1 MFDWSNGGGKVI
13 VKLPFSIYFGATAF
27 LAAFV
32 AFFLFIIYRNFLKK
46 PVETEEDDEAANYV
60 GTQTNQNDN
69 TAESDTTNDGRGSI
83 VATGLNTGTNGSMD
97 AKSRATSLVNKSS
110 WSENGDVIVQVME

>member
-46 PVETEEDDEAANYV
+46 PVETDQNY
-60 GTQTNQNDN
+60 N